1 MSDDFIYST
10 VGEDYERII
19 QQDGVRT
26 TVCAN
31 RFEIIAHPTG
41 DINEQQAVQQLREW
55 IRQRGAKNVRDAG
68 DMPKHPVP

>member
-1 MSDDFIYST
+1 MSNDKYVEIRT
-10 VGEDYERII
+10 GENYERIV
-19 QQDGVRT
+19 QADGVRT

-55 IRQRGAKNVRDAG
+55 VRGRKEKELQGARCVSG
-68 DMPKHPVP
+68 

>member
-1 MSDDFIYST
+1 MSNDKYVEIRT
-10 VGEDYERII
+10 GENYERIV
-19 QQDGVRT
+19 QADGVRT

-55 IRQRGAKNVRDAG
+55 VRGRKEKELQGAG
-68 DMPKHPVP
+68 CVSG